1 MEMSK
6 TKLALLQELERRVE
20 DKVLEPSNA
29 ELISKLIEHADN
41 DDEALAI
48 AALGTTYKRTGFHFD
63 KRLEH
68 QREDIHYLRRNEGLS
83 FQTDPARPTHKL
95 IIGDNYDALQN
106 LLISYRGKVNVIYID
121 PPYGKDSMGEFAQTN
136 YENAITR
143 DNLLSMLYPRLQM
156 AKELLADDGVIFCS
170 IDDKNQAYVKCLFD
184 EVFEERNFIA
194 SMPKKGTGG
203 RQDSTHYA
211 MVHEYLLCYAKN
223 SENYVS
229 GRQEHSKDY
238 PLFDEERQLH
248 YKTQLLRKWGD
259 NSRREDRP
267 NLYYP
272 IYYNEQRN
280 LIALER
286 QGKDDIEIFPM
297 LDAEEE
303 GCWRWGKGTM
313 KEALEGK
320 LVEIKYTR
328 QKGYVPYE
336 KQYEELNEEGKKL
349 YSSWIDDIGNSTGVK
364 LLKTIVSAKSF
375 KYPKAV
381 DYIERILQMSSERD
395 DITVLD
401 FFAGSGT
408 TGQAVLELN
417 KRDGGKRQFILCQ
430 ANEQT
435 ETTPNGI
442 AYDVTSKRLKRVMT
456 GECYDGSR
464 DFRWREEN
472 EPYGDNLDVY
482 EIESV
487 SPSNAVEGRTPFEV
501 IDERLYG
508 KEKFES
514 LKEKVEWVC
523 ENFAHARQQ
532 VEGDEQWRAKI
543 EKGGRDAARG

>member
-29 ELISKLIEHADN
+29 ELISKLIKHADN

-68 QREDIHYLRRNEGLS
+68 SREDIHYLRRNEALS

-106 LLISYRGKVNVIYID
+106 LLISYRGKMSVIYID

-194 SMPKKGTGG
+194 NIIWERAYAPVNLKKHFSESH
-203 RQDSTHYA
+203 DYI
-211 MVHEYLLCYAKN
+211 LCYARNIDNAVCNGLPRTEEANARYSNPDNDPRGVWKAADC
-223 SENYVS
+223 SVGPEIKEKVYEIELPS
-229 GRQEHSKDY
+229 GRKVLPPSGRCWVYTK
-238 PLFDEERQLH
+238 ERFADMVS
-248 YKTQLLRKWGD
+248 D
-259 NSRREDRP
+259 NKIWFGSDGNSVPAIKKFLSEVK
-267 NLYYP
+267 
-272 IYYNEQRN
+272 
-280 LIALER
+280 
-286 QGKDDIEIFPM
+286 QGLTPM
-297 LDAEEE
+297 TI
-303 GCWRWGKGTM
+303 W
-313 KEALEGK
+313 
-320 LVEIKYTR
+320 KYTEVGHS
-328 QKGYVPYE
+328 QDATKD
-336 KQYEELNEEGKKL
+336 LKKIF
-349 YSSWIDDIGNSTGVK
+349 SDNFV
-364 LLKTIVSAKSF
+364 F
-375 KYPKAV
+375 PYPKP
-381 DYIERILQMSSERD
+381 IELMKRICSLYGDKDS
-395 DITVLD
+395 IILD

-408 TGQAVLELN
+408 TAHAVLELN
-417 KRDGGKRQFILCQ
+417 KEANHTFILCQ
-430 ANEQT
+430 LNEIT

-532 VEGDEQWRAKI
+532 VESDEQWRAKI